1 VPQAVII
8 LMLNWQEGKGSMS
21 QAKLSREEMITLV
34 RKIMREEWAEGT
46 GAEREAERDADIDLF
61 RANCLHPGGANL
73 IFWPH
78 GHPHDPTK
86 PEPTA
91 EEIVDKAMSQSG
103 VIRL

>member
-1 VPQAVII
+1 
-8 LMLNWQEGKGSMS
+8 MS

-34 RKIMREEWAEGT
+34 RKIMRAEGT
-46 GAEREAERDADIDLF
+46 EEEQDADIALF
-61 RANCLHPGGANL
+61 QVNCLHPDGTNL

-78 GHPHDPTK
+78 GLPHDPAK